1 MVHALSQAD
10 FDRLKRLD
18 TCTVSNVIERLN
30 VRLRN
35 EGFAYDTVRCLFP
48 ALGPMLGYAV
58 TGTIRSSIQPITG
71 GWYYDRPEWWE
82 SLLAVPAPRVLVLQ
96 DVDRVPA
103 FGAFVGEVHANIAS
117 GLGCIG
123 CVTNG
128 AVRDLPGMEPL
139 RFQVFAA
146 GVSPS
151 HAYAHVIE
159 WGQPVEIGGLKIH
172 QGDLVQGDCH
182 GVQTIPADIA
192 PQIPSLADELRA
204 REQELIAACHEPG
217 FSIEHLRVALERS
230 RRDGSNAAGADPIR
244 TANTG
249 QP

>member
-1 MVHALSQAD
+1 MVHAISQTD
-10 FDRLKRLD
+10 FDRLSRLD

-35 EGFAYDTVRCLFP
+35 EGFAHDATRCFFP
-48 ALGPMLGYAV
+48 RLGPMLGYAV
-58 TGTIRSSIQPITG
+58 TATIRSSTQPITG
-71 GWYYDRPEWWE
+71 GWYYDRLDWWQ
-82 SLLAVPAPRVLVLQ
+82 SFLAIPAPRVVVLQ

-103 FGAFVGEVHANIAS
+103 FGAFIGEIHANIARA
-117 GLGCIG
+117 LGCVG

-128 AVRDLPGMEPL
+128 AVRDVPAMDAIG
-139 RFQVFAA
+139 FHVFAG

-182 GVQTIPADIA
+182 GVQVVPTGIAADIPDIA
-192 PQIPSLADELRA
+192 EALRR
-204 REQELIAACHEPG
+204 REQELVDVCRAPN
-217 FSIEHLRVALERS
+217 FSLDVLASALDRLRG
-230 RRDGSNAAGADPIR
+230 DR
-244 TANTG
+244 TESHVPTPS
-249 QP
+249 QS

>member
-1 MVHALSQAD
+1 MVVEPMVHALSQAD

-35 EGFAYDTVRCLFP
+35 EGFAHDAVRCLFP
-48 ALGPMLGYAV
+48 ALGPMLAYAV
-58 TGTIRSSIQPITG
+58 TATIRSSTQPITG
-71 GWYYDRPEWWE
+71 GWYYDRLEWWE

-96 DVDRVPA
+96 DVDRIPA
-103 FGAFVGEVHANIAS
+103 FGAFVGEVHANIAFA
-117 GLGCIG
+117 LGCVG

-128 AVRDLPGMEPL
+128 AVRDLPAMEAL
-139 RFQVFAA
+139 GFQVFAA

-159 WGQPVEIGGLKIH
+159 WGQPVEIGGLQFH

-182 GVQTIPADIA
+182 GVQTVPSDIA
-192 PQIPSLADELRA
+192 AQIPSLADELRA
-204 REQELIAACHEPG
+204 REQELIAACREPG
-217 FSIEHLRVALERS
+217 FSIDRLRVALERS
-230 RRDGSNAAGADPIR
+230 RRDRADAAEPISSE
-244 TANTG
+244 
-249 QP
+249 P